1 MKNKPASSKEAQKQT
16 KDELDLVQAVETVA
30 KQKLGYEKPPSKY
43 KFRYHKYTG
52 ESVPEPTKLAVVAM
66 REAGMSLVEVAAK
79 AGLSTNIVSA
89 IERLYDP
96 PKALIERYKKGMAGR
111 LYRVASDAIEQ
122 IEPESLEF
130 MSPYQ
135 NMGIA
140 GLAIQNARLIE
151 GQATEIIDMVSLNL
165 TLVEIRDKRAKLLE
179 QLGDDTIEAEEVK

>member
-1 MKNKPASSKEAQKQT
+1 MKTKPTSSETQQI
-16 KDELDLVQAVETVA
+16 QPGAVVKRTPN
-30 KQKLGYEKPPSKY
+30 YEKPPSKY

-111 LYRVASDAIEQ
+111 LYRVANDAVEQ
-122 IEPESLEF
+122 IEPDSLQY
-130 MSPYQ
+130 MTAYQ
-135 NMGIA
+135 CMGIA

-151 GQATEIIDMVSLNL
+151 GQSTENVAQLTAIIQAVDAPD
-165 TLVEIRDKRAKLLE
+165 VEQGKPEEIV
-179 QLGDDTIEAEEVK
+179 EAEEVK